1 MKNNK
6 VYREELIEHIKA
18 CGQSII
24 DHAEEIVGNYKFD
37 TGTYIE
43 LHVGDRN
50 EAPYISVTKDF
61 IPKNLLKILLKR
73 RLKNYD
79 YYRNE
84 SLSESMFK
92 EISRMVL

>member
-24 DHAEEIVGNYKFD
+24 DHADEIVGNYKFD

-50 EAPYISVTKDF
+50 EAPIHFSNKRFY
-61 IPKNLLKILLKR
+61 PRKI
-73 RLKNYD
+73 Y
-79 YYRNE
+79 
-84 SLSESMFK
+84 
-92 EISRMVL
+92 

>member
-43 LHVGDRN
+43 LHVWDRN

-61 IPKNLLKILLKR
+61 IPENLLKILLKR

-84 SLSESMFK
+84 SLSKSMFK

>member
-37 TGTYIE
+37 TGTF
-43 LHVGDRN
+43 
-50 EAPYISVTKDF
+50 ISNYMYGIVTKPHTF
-61 IPKNLLKILLKR
+61 Q
-73 RLKNYD
+73 
-79 YYRNE
+79 
-84 SLSESMFK
+84 
-92 EISRMVL
+92 